1 MNSLDLASCIHG
13 CELCSLQINLGNMYY
28 WGYGVDK
35 NWEKSRE
42 LYKEAAKN
50 NTNAQL
56 LLQELE
62 DELKAINNSDNSN

>member
-1 MNSLDLASCIHG
+1 
-13 CELCSLQINLGNMYY
+13 MYY

-42 LYKEAAKN
+42 LYQEAAKN